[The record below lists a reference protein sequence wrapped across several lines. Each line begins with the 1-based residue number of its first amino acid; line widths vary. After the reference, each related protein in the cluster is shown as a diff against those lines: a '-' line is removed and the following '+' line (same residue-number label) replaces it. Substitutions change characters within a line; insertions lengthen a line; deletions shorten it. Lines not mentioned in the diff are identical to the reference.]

1 MKKIFIAI
9 PTIGSI
15 RIELAKFL
23 LNIIHSSRYQIAID
37 MVSLG
42 DICHNRNLLVKKFLQ
57 TKCDY
62 ILFCDSDIVPPMNI
76 LEMIKDDKD
85 IVAPVNFTF
94 KNGDLVPLMLKKNK
108 QGYEIDKKAID
119 NKNYL
124 VEVEATGLGCIL
136 IKQEV
141 FNKLKKPCFQ
151 YILDE
156 DGLIKRGEDF
166 NFCGKARK
174 AGYKIYVDKRFM
186 TNHFSTVNLKEVNK
200 MGVRN
205 GR

>member
-9 PTIGSI
+9 PTTGSI

-23 LNIIHSSRYQIAID
+23 LNIIHGSRYQIAID

-57 TKCDY
+57 IKCDY
-62 ILFCDSDIVPPMNI
+62 ILFCDSDIVPPTNI
-76 LEMIKDDKD
+76 LEMIRDDKD
-85 IVAPVNFTF
+85 IVVPVNFTF
-94 KNGDLVPLMLKKNK
+94 KNGDLVPLILKKNK

-119 NKNYL
+119 DKNHL
-124 VEVEATGLGCIL
+124 IEIEITGLGCML
-136 IKQEV
+136 IKREV
-141 FNKLKKPCFQ
+141 FDKIKKPYFQ
-151 YILDE
+151 FIYDE

-166 NFCGKARK
+166 NFCEKMRK

-200 MGVRN
+200 MEVKN